1 MTLANE
7 FELAHCMIRLWGE
20 GAASMA
26 AEYASEYAIKDAPA
40 AARRWHG
47 VERQIVLALHARQQ
61 TAA

>member
-7 FELAHCMIRLWGE
+7 YELAHCMIRLWGG
-20 GAASMA
+20 GAATMA
-26 AEYASEYAIKDAPA
+26 AQYASEYERKGEGA

-47 VERQIVLALHARQQ
+47 VERQIVLARQARQQ